1 MELPRL
7 LLERSTLLALAV
19 MLGLS
24 ARRVRHV
31 HTLAQAA
38 ASRDLADL
46 VETGLLPE
54 RVLRSTGP
62 AQTDHHR

>member
-24 ARRVRHV
+24 ARRVRQV

-38 ASRDLADL
+38 ASRDLAEL

-54 RVLRSTGP
+54 QVLRSTGP
-62 AQTDHHR
+62 AQTDHPR